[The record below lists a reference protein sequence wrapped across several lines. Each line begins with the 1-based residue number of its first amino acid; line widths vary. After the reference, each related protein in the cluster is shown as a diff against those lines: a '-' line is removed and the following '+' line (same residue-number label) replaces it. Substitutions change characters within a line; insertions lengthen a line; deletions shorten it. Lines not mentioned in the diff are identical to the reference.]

1 MKGANIYQLIASFH
15 SDTKFTESGRK
26 MKCLG
31 VLLLVTAVFGASE
44 NPDENES
51 VHDPDLF
58 EGDMILS
65 REQIRRAK
73 NGEDIDSSRK
83 RGASRSRRWPNG
95 VVPYVIDQSLRVDS
109 RAVDA
114 VNAGMQ
120 EWTMKTC
127 IRFQKRTI
135 ERAFV
140 NFTSGGNQRG
150 CSSFVGRIGRDQDI
164 NLARGCWTRGIVA
177 HEIGHAIGF
186 YHEQS
191 RPDRDDYI
199 TVQQEN
205 IIPGFQSNF
214 NKYSH
219 STIDSLGTKYDY
231 SSLMHYGN
239 RAFSRNGLPTIV
251 VKTQGVTIGQRQGLS
266 VIDARQA
273 DLLYQRECARRRE
286 AGGGVTPLPPKATQL
301 PTTPGTTT
309 LPPETTRLPPTR
321 GSCQDRNSRCGDW
334 PRLFCS
340 FYRFRINCRR
350 RCRLC

>member
-1 MKGANIYQLIASFH
+1 MKW
-15 SDTKFTESGRK
+15 
-26 MKCLG
+26 LG

-65 REQIRRAK
+65 REQIRRAE

-150 CSSFVGRIGRDQDI
+150 CSSFVGRIGRDQAI

-191 RPDRDDYI
+191 RRDRDDYI

-205 IIPGFQSNF
+205 IIPNFESNF
-214 NKYSH
+214 AKYSR
-219 STIDSLGTKYDY
+219 SVIDSLGTSYDY
-231 SSLMHYGN
+231 GSLMHYGS

-251 VKTQGVTIGQRQGLS
+251 VKKQGVTIGQRQGLS
-266 VIDARQA
+266 AIDAQQA
-273 DLLYQRECARRRE
+273 DLLYQRECARRGE
-286 AGGGVTPLPPKATQL
+286 AGGGATPLPPTATRL
-301 PTTPGTTT
+301 PTTPGRTT

-334 PRLFCS
+334 SRLFCS